1 MRAATPDTLTYG
13 GWRKGKTE
21 SEYFS
26 LYMIFIL
33 NKYNI
38 MITEE
43 IKKLN
48 ANELGNI
55 YSAKSLAEAL
65 GCSSRLIHYFRTK
78 GKLKSINTTRNRF
91 LFVRED
97 VEEFLKEKGYAS

>member
-1 MRAATPDTLTYG
+1 
-13 GWRKGKTE
+13 
-21 SEYFS
+21 
-26 LYMIFIL
+26 MIFIL

-38 MITEE
+38 MLTEE

-55 YSAKSLAEAL
+55 YSAKTLAEAL

-91 LFVRED
+91 LFVKDD
-97 VEEFLKEKGYAS
+97 VVEFLNEKGYANR